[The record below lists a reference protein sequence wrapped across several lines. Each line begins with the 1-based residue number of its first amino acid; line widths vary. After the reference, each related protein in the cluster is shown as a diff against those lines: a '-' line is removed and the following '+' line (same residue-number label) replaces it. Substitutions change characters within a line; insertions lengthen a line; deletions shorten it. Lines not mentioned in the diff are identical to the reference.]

1 MIVSFHIP
9 EALAEELNR
18 AVKELGYTSKSE
30 AIRDAIRLLVRESK
44 RRDAR

>member
-1 MIVSFHIP
+1 MIVSFHMP
-9 EALAEELNR
+9 EALVEELNR

-30 AIRDAIRLLVRESK
+30 AIRDAIRLLVRESR